1 MIGRALEP
9 REHVTA
15 PIGYIRLHGRNYKQ
29 WFESDNRNDRY
40 NYLYRESEL
49 EEWKEKIENVAR
61 KAEKTYVV
69 ANNHFEAKAG
79 VNALQL
85 KNLLTGNR
93 VKAPEPLLRHYP
105 ELGAVADADID
116 SSDPNLPLLA

>member
-1 MIGRALEP
+1 M
-9 REHVTA
+9 TA
-15 PIGYIRLHGRNYKQ
+15 PICYIRLHGRNYKQ

-40 NYLYRESEL
+40 NYLYKEPEL
-49 EEWKEKIENVAR
+49 EEWKEKIESVAR
-61 KAEKTYVV
+61 KTEKTYVV

-85 KNLLTGNR
+85 KNLLTGER
-93 VKAPEPLLRHYP
+93 VKAPEPLLRRYP
-105 ELGAVADADID
+105 ELGKIAEPDAD

>member
-1 MIGRALEP
+1 
-9 REHVTA
+9 VTA
-15 PIGYIRLHGRNYKQ
+15 PIGYIRLHGRNYQQ

-49 EEWKEKIENVAR
+49 EEWKGKIQSIAR
-61 KAEKTYVV
+61 KTEKTYVV

-85 KNLLTGNR
+85 KNLLTGER
-93 VKAPEPLLRHYP
+93 VKAPEPLLRRYP
-105 ELGAVADADID
+105 ELSKIADADKD
-116 SSDPNLPLLA
+116 ASDPHLPLFA